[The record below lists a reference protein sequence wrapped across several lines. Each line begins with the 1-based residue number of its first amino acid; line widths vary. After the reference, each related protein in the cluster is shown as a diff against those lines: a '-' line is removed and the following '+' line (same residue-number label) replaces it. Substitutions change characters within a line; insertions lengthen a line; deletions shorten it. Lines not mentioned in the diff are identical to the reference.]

1 MHIQARCAKLKRKRS
16 GRWTRHTTANL
27 RAAIHASMQ
36 SRIDEAYICSNF
48 FFFTE
53 AVIPHGI
60 TTRRTTTMES
70 PDRVFKW
77 REILT
82 PKPQTSNTS
91 SSKVTAPYL
100 HSTTAAPSLQGH
112 FVRPH
117 IAIKHYLQ
125 RPSIAKLHIPHS
137 KV

>member
-1 MHIQARCAKLKRKRS
+1 MTL
-16 GRWTRHTTANL
+16 
-27 RAAIHASMQ
+27 
-36 SRIDEAYICSNF
+36 
-48 FFFTE
+48 
-53 AVIPHGI
+53 
-60 TTRRTTTMES
+60 ES
-70 PDRVFKW
+70 PDRDFKW

-117 IAIKHYLQ
+117 IKLPLAPIDRQASYSAQQGLV
-125 RPSIAKLHIPHS
+125 PYILDIVYYIYSIIS
-137 KV
+137 TIY